1 MNNTQQQCGLLALE
15 KSRES
20 EIVFSRCIR
29 RNAQLSNLSECQN
42 CPNFRDASV
51 DFLLN
56 DEEVNEA

>member
-15 KSRES
+15 KSRER

-29 RNAQLSNLSECQN
+29 RNVQLSNLSECQN
-42 CPNFRDASV
+42 CLNFRDASV

-56 DEEVNEA
+56 EDEINEA